1 MAAIVD
7 ALQDE
12 NHLRTAGRIKELS
25 QQTRSLLA
33 LFVLLLLSCLLYVWN
48 GEVAV
53 DEIVEDVIHKTPDA
67 MITSPPTTISDF
79 KENETAHDSVDT
91 NTTTEPPTTPPINNN
106 NIPHS
111 ENADDSCSDVCE
123 KRKTN
128 RKNKFGGDLLDPSD
142 ISRLASAARDET
154 IGLLREDY
162 GDYFDPIFVNGT
174 KGEGEHNRYHGMK
187 GMSPDGPSRDRLKRK
202 LKIKVL
208 KMMTAVIASESNI
221 FGCDCIQNLGTLT
234 PGVNESALTGIPD
247 FYEKYVF
254 ANGGHSQAA
263 GHGNQFSESY
273 TAVFGQDVRR
283 VWEAIGIQMI
293 DRNHAM
299 GAMR

>member
-7 ALQDE
+7 GFQDE
-12 NHLRTAGRIKELS
+12 NSTTAGQRNKLS
-25 QQTRSLLA
+25 QHSRSLLA
-33 LFVLLLLSCLLYVWN
+33 LFVFALLSCLLYVWD
-48 GEVAV
+48 GEVAA
-53 DEIVEDVIHKTPDA
+53 DEIVEDVIHKTPDTR
-67 MITSPPTTISDF
+67 ITSPPTTISDF
-79 KENETAHDSVDT
+79 NENETAHDSVDT
-91 NTTTEPPTTPPINNN
+91 NLTTEPPTTTPPIINT

-111 ENADDSCSDVCE
+111 ENDDNSCSDVCE

-128 RKNKFGGDLLDPSD
+128 RKTKFGGDLLDPND
-142 ISRLASAARDET
+142 IFRLANAAKDET

-174 KGEGEHNRYHGMK
+174 KGKDEQNRYHGMK
-187 GMSPDGPSRDRLKRK
+187 GMNPDGPSRDRLKRK
-202 LKIKVL
+202 FKIKVL

-234 PGVNESALTGIPD
+234 PGVNESTLTDIPD

-263 GHGNQFSESY
+263 GHGNRFSESY
-273 TAVFGQDVRR
+273 TAVFGRDVRR
-283 VWEAIGIQMI
+283 VWEAIGIQLI